1 MELSNTNSQM
11 PQITFDLPTVKS
23 NEISVFTELEIRR
36 IRYNADTSNSTE
48 LGILLALFTGLRIG
62 ELCALTWAD
71 IDINEQIIHVR
82 KTLFRMTNHDDTF
95 AKTSIV
101 IDTPKSKN
109 SQRDLPIPTI
119 LSEPISQLKS
129 NQNINHFFL
138 TCSHKPTEPRTYTL
152 RYKSFLKRNSVS
164 YLNFHSLR
172 HTFTTECIKSGVDV
186 KTLSE
191 LLGHSS
197 VMITLDRYVHSNME
211 LKRKQLGKLYLSL

>member
-1 MELSNTNSQM
+1 M

-129 NQNINHFFL
+129 NQNINHSFL
-138 TCSHKPTEPRTYTL
+138 TCSHKPTEPRTYIL